1 MCLAG
6 VAAQAQTQTTQ
17 PMESVAA
24 IYRQPNSL
32 TIGLVGSSYD
42 SGELLLHPS
51 QFPPF
56 TLTFA
61 AIGAVAYDPTE
72 DVLPLLVQLV
82 EGTENYA
89 SYGQWVSQPLGERIV
104 HGVFATGSRNG
115 YTAPPDAP
123 ALKFYWRKARYFY
136 ADTPFTRVQFPLG
149 GEGEAQVCIA
159 VYWKTAY
166 GAPSLLEV
174 FDVQHVAT
182 VNQYYDVNN
191 GTGTVT
197 HLQLVAPNGLPA
209 ATGTANF
216 EFYAPGATQV
226 VGTFS
231 GIAGIS
237 GTDKARHYVG
247 SFGAQLLDNARC
259 Q

>member
-1 MCLAG
+1 
-6 VAAQAQTQTTQ
+6 
-17 PMESVAA
+17 MESVAG

-32 TIGLVGSSYD
+32 TVGLVGSRYD

-51 QFPPF
+51 QYPPF

-61 AIGAVAYDPTE
+61 AIGAVAYDSKE
-72 DVLPLLVQLV
+72 DVIPLLVQLV

-89 SYGQWVSQPLGERIV
+89 SYGQWVSQPAGETIV

-123 ALKFYWRKARYFY
+123 ALKFYWGKARYFY
-136 ADTPFTRVQFPLG
+136 ADTPFTSVQFPLG
-149 GEGEAQVCIA
+149 GEGETQVCIA

-166 GAPSLLEV
+166 GVL
-174 FDVQHVAT
+174 QHVAT
-182 VNQYYDVNN
+182 VNQYHDVNN
-191 GTGTVT
+191 GSGTVT
-197 HLQLVAPNGLPA
+197 HLQLVAPNGLLAP
-209 ATGTANF
+209 TGTANF

-247 SFGAQLLDNARC
+247 SFGAQLLDKARC